1 MADEKAQ
8 NPIQSAGDTGASTQA
23 SATGSTAQPA
33 QVNPPAAE
41 QTAAAPDWL
50 KKVQGLQAHEEK
62 GAPLLQQGYD
72 PVHGNFGG
80 PQTEPPQTA
89 PAPAQGNDAIVPTT
103 SQEEVKDALKGDSP
117 LPLWLQKASNKP
129 LSAPGVAAVNTGL
142 PVTAPAAAAP
152 APVPAPAAQPATTPE
167 APAVQAPVPAPT
179 TPSPSSGPAVSG
191 PAPVTPA
198 APAKDS
204 FAQLIAESQQEKPR
218 EAQPSAVQPE
228 SPKTPVIPGLLETK
242 EQLPEVKEHTP
253 VESVP
258 AVQAPA
264 PAPTATTPAVQPG
277 QPLPSTPGAAQAG
290 QEKKAEEKAATIESV
305 KKGMFS
311 FLDFGKKTVAKTAEA
326 VQAGK
331 AAGAPEVPKPL
342 PPAEAAK
349 KAATDKATAE
359 ERQKLIEAEKV
370 YQQGLTTIRDLI
382 SPSSMEIQYNKLRVE
397 GMYTQTFFVYSYPRY
412 LDTNWLSPIINFDV
426 TMDIAQFIYPIDSA
440 AIMAVLKKKVAQMQS
455 SIRIAEEKGNVRDPA
470 LETALED
477 AEELRTQI
485 QRGQEK
491 FFQFGLYFTIYGE
504 DDKKLEKISKQL
516 ESLLGSKLI
525 LSKKSE
531 LQMEHGFNSTLP
543 ICLDELEVNRNMNT
557 SPLSST
563 FPFSSSDL
571 TSNEGVLYG
580 LNRHNDSLIIFDRFS
595 LENANSVVFAKSGAG
610 KSYCVKLEILRYLML
625 GTDVIVID
633 PENEYEAL
641 AQTVG
646 GSYLKVSLTSD
657 RRINPFDL
665 PVPLQDEELQPGDLL
680 RANIINLHGLLKI
693 MLGGVTP
700 LEEGIL
706 DKALNDVYAVKGIT
720 MDIVDPSQI
729 PPPTME
735 DLYDILNNME
745 GGQSLAQRLQKYT
758 QGTYAGIF
766 NKPTNVDLNTG
777 LMVFSI
783 RDLEDALRPTAMYII
798 LNFIWNRVRSKLKR
812 RLLVIDEAWT
822 MMQYD
827 DSAKFLFGLVKR
839 ARKYYLGITTITQ
852 DVEDFVKS
860 PYGKPVVTNSSMQLL
875 LKQAPSAIEILS
887 KTFNLTE
894 GEKYMLLNSGVGQGL
909 FFAGLKHVAIQII
922 ASYTEDK
929 IVTTNPEEILRGR
942 TDEQQFQTSV

>member
-1 MADEKAQ
+1 MPEENSQNQSQTQQGQTGQTVQPNSVPAD
-8 NPIQSAGDTGASTQA
+8 QSA
-23 SATGSTAQPA
+23 PL
-33 QVNPPAAE
+33 
-41 QTAAAPDWL
+41 PDWL
-50 KKVQGLQAHEEK
+50 KNVQGLQAHEEK
-62 GAPLLQQGYD
+62 GAPLIQQGYD
-72 PVHGNFGG
+72 PVHGNF
-80 PQTEPPQTA
+80 A
-89 PAPAQGNDAIVPTT
+89 
-103 SQEEVKDALKGDSP
+103 GDSASRSATQSAQTFADPADASAVAGLDPSASAFPVDQSPLKISEPDAGNALAADAP
-117 LPLWLQKASNKP
+117 LPLWLQKAGAEP
-129 LSAPGVAAVNTGL
+129 LSAPGVTAANAGLPAGAAV
-142 PVTAPAAAAP
+142 
-152 APVPAPAAQPATTPE
+152 APAAQPAIVEQT
-167 APAVQAPVPAPT
+167 PAVQIQTQPQVT
-179 TPSPSSGPAVSG
+179 GQ
-191 PAPVTPA
+191 TPA
-198 APAKDS
+198 A
-204 FAQLIAESQQEKPR
+204 Q
-218 EAQPSAVQPE
+218 SAIQIQSVE
-228 SPKTPVIPGLLETK
+228 TYIPGLLETK
-242 EQLPEVKEHTP
+242 PPETAINP
-253 VESVP
+253 VP
-258 AVQAPA
+258 AVPAAVQSSPEQRLPAGTGIQSVPVAAAVPA
-264 PAPTATTPAVQPG
+264 PSAEPAKIVPTAVE
-277 QPLPSTPGAAQAG
+277 
-290 QEKKAEEKAATIESV
+290 EKKNDTLESV

-311 FLDFGKKTVAKTAEA
+311 FLDFGKKTLQKSAVAI
-326 VQAGK
+326 QAGK

-349 KAATDKATAE
+349 KAVQDKATAI
-359 ERQKLIEAEKV
+359 ERQELIDAEKV
-370 YQQGLTTIRDLI
+370 YQSGLATIRDLI
-382 SPSSMEIQYNKLRVE
+382 SPSSMEIQYDRLRVE
-397 GMYTQTFFVYSYPRY
+397 GLYTQTFFVYSYPRY
-412 LDTNWLSPIINFDV
+412 LDTNWLSPVVNFDV
-426 TMDIAQFIYPIDSA
+426 TMDISQFIYPIDSA
-440 AIMAVLKKKVAQMQS
+440 AIMSVLKKKVAQMES
-455 SIRIAEEKGNVRDPA
+455 SMRMAEEKGNVRDPA

-504 DDKKLEKISKQL
+504 DDKKLEKVSKQL
-516 ESLLGSKLI
+516 ESLLGAKLI
-525 LSKKSE
+525 LTKKSE

-543 ICLDELEVNRNMNT
+543 LCLDELEVTLNMNT

-571 TSNEGVLYG
+571 TSNEGILYG

-646 GSYLKVSLTSD
+646 GSYLRVSLTSD

-665 PVPLQDEELQPGDLL
+665 PSALQDEELQPGDLL
-680 RANIINLHGLLKI
+680 RSNIINLHGLLKI

-720 MDIVDPSQI
+720 MDIVDPSKT

-735 DLYDILNNME
+735 DLYDILVNMD
-745 GGQSLAQRLQKYT
+745 GGQALAQRLQKYT

-766 NKPTNVDLNTG
+766 NKPTNIDLGTG

-798 LNFIWNRVRSKLKR
+798 LNYIWNRVRSRLKR
-812 RLLVIDEAWT
+812 RMLVIDEAWT
-822 MMQYD
+822 MMQYE

-942 TDEQQFQTSV
+942 TEEQQFQSAV